1 MTYETEEFGLAVKQR
16 VQLHGDNTLE
26 GGHLIQINIRFQIQI
41 SVLNIVNY
49 TIYYDLVS
57 FPVRIFCHLYFFNIE
72 VIFQFPTSGKS
83 IKRGISISSF
93 RNNLFVVVAYVNMN
107 CIFKPTLT
115 YYILNLFTKQL
126 SYTIFSTILSVLLV
140 IGNNI
145 NPMLVILHRDKC
157 P

>member
-1 MTYETEEFGLAVKQR
+1 MTHETEELGLAVKQR
-16 VQLHGDNTLE
+16 VQLHGDNTLQ
-26 GGHLIQINIRFQIQI
+26 GGHLIQTNIRFQIQI

-57 FPVRIFCHLYFFNIE
+57 FPVRIFCHLYFFLYRSYLLVSNIKQ
-72 VIFQFPTSGKS
+72 VNKTW
-83 IKRGISISSF
+83 SSF

-145 NPMLVILHRDKC
+145 NPMLVILHRHKC